1 MALNSMYRGSPAES
15 YTHTHTQIINTLQCT
30 NSYTVLLYTL
40 HVLKKCSAKSNL
52 EENLSF
58 IFSDWWSRSPV
69 NQEVGGSRKHVGAEI
84 SASMYECKQ
93 MRHKNQCMY

>member
-15 YTHTHTQIINTLQCT
+15 YTHTQIIKSLQCT

-58 IFSDWWSRSPV
+58 ISQIGGAGV
-69 NQEVGGSRKHVGAEI
+69 NQEVRGSACFIR
-84 SASMYECKQ
+84 
-93 MRHKNQCMY
+93 